1 MDTGLTELILAAVI
15 SGGVVSVVLTFVLRF
30 LFERRLTT
38 VSEAI
43 KSEFE
48 QQALVYRS
56 NREWRE
62 RSVGELLGPVYM
74 QLDRSHRAFKRWET
88 RNDFLEGNVVK
99 EANTQIRDLLLAK
112 GNLLPAHIVEHAGD
126 LIEHYDRWLEEYAL
140 KREGPE
146 ADVDTSPVYVGPK
159 GYPFPDDAD
168 SAFKE
173 TFHRMRRELYDTGAP
188 LRGAP

>member
-1 MDTGLTELILAAVI
+1 VGTGLTELILAAVI

-38 VSEAI
+38 VSEEI
-43 KSEFE
+43 KSQFE

-62 RSVGELLGPVYM
+62 QSVADLLGPVYM
-74 QLDRSHRAFKRWET
+74 QLDRSARAFRRWRD
-88 RNDFLEGNVVK
+88 RNDFLEGKVVK

-112 GNLLPAHIVEHAGD
+112 GNLLPADLVEHAGD

-168 SAFKE
+168 RAFKE
-173 TFHRMRRELYDTGAP
+173 TFLRMRRELYDTGAP
-188 LRGAP
+188 RRRAP